1 MKKLIPVILLAG
13 GCLFAAPRFSIGVG
27 VGAPPPAIATV
38 RPPCP
43 GPGYTWVDGYW
54 AGDGAWVNGYWAPPY
69 NGSYFVNPAPIHRDR
84 DDYRDHGR
92 DRNHFRDRDRDHHDR
107 DGFHDRR

>member
-13 GCLFAAPRFSIGVG
+13 GCLFAAPRFSVGIGIG
-27 VGAPPPAIATV
+27 TPSSPAIATA

-69 NGSYFVNPAPIHRDR
+69 NAPYYVAPSPWHRDR
-84 DDYRDHGR
+84 DDYRDHDR
-92 DRNHFRDRDRDHHDR
+92 DHNRFRADRDHREDRGFRDRR
-107 DGFHDRR
+107 